1 MKLLSILAL
10 VLCVLALAGLG
21 GCTLGS
27 PGDSSGPSQSLSQ
40 TSQTSQTSQPS
51 QPSSSEGS
59 QSVTSLTFQA
69 QYIRTNG
76 YEEGKVYP
84 LVVPIRSREQL
95 DSYLEKNRGVYSFYD
110 SFDDT
115 PSFLEAT
122 EDYDDRF
129 FSRKALLL
137 VVLEE
142 SSGSI
147 RHEVAS
153 VMPQERGI
161 QVNIRRIQ
169 PSSFTQDTAQW
180 HIIIELDADALDDD
194 QIYSAIIT

>member
-1 MKLLSILAL
+1 MKPLSVLLAAVCILL
-10 VLCVLALAGLG
+10 LTSLG
-21 GCTLGS
+21 GCALLNL
-27 PGDSSGPSQSLSQ
+27 PGDSSDFSQ
-40 TSQTSQTSQPS
+40 TD
-51 QPSSSEGS
+51 PSSEESS
-59 QSVTSLTFQA
+59 QSVTSLTFRA

-95 DSYLEKNRGVYSFYD
+95 DSYLEKNSGVYSFSD
-110 SFDDT
+110 SFDDM
-115 PSFLEAT
+115 PSFLEAI
-122 EDYDDRF
+122 EDYGKGF
-129 FSRKALLL
+129 FSKNSLLL

-153 VMPQERGI
+153 VVPQEEGI
-161 QVNIRRIQ
+161 QINIRRSR
-169 PSSFTQDTAQW
+169 PDAYTQDMAQW
-180 HIIIELDADALDDD
+180 HIVIELDADYLADG